1 MFVIMVYDVNQSRVT
16 KVLNTARK
24 YLNWV
29 QNSVLEGELT
39 DAKYEK
45 LKTEVTKKIKSE
57 EDSVIFYIL
66 RTTRYS
72 EREIIGVEKGG
83 HKTII

>member
-1 MFVIMVYDVNQSRVT
+1 MVYDINEKRVN
-16 KVLNTARK
+16 KVLKTGRK

-29 QNSVLEGELT
+29 QNSVFEGEIT
-39 DAKYEK
+39 AAKFVK
-45 LKTEVTKKIKSE
+45 LKTELKRIIKKE

-72 EREIIGVEKGG
+72 EREIMGIRKGG
-83 HKTII
+83 EDLII